1 VLAGTVHE
9 NGLIMASKINR
20 MLDPRAQPAQLRLD
34 RETDVRPHPRPQL
47 NSILPGANG
56 ISR

>member
-9 NGLIMASKINR
+9 NGYILASKIDR
-20 MLDPRAQPAQLRLD
+20 MLDRSAQPAQLRLD
-34 RETDVRPHPRPQL
+34 RETDVRPHLRLQL

-56 ISR
+56 MCR